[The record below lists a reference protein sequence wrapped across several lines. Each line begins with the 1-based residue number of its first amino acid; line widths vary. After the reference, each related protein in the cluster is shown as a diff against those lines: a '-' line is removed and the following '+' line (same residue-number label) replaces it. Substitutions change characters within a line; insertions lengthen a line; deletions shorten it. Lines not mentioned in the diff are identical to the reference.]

1 MRRVKSIVF
10 FISISLS
17 CLFLSCRPQR
27 QLIQTQQRDSVV
39 ISDVVTEKVVR
50 IAGDSVTATLPL
62 ILVPDASTNTS
73 EVPLIYKVKPAKVT
87 IDGKRAK
94 VDLQIKDNGEV
105 EATAVCKE
113 LEEKV
118 TVLERTVESYQ
129 SEVSEYQVRENLF
142 KRTIASAKRTLKTV
156 VITAIFLIVLLAFIR
171 SKGGIAS
178 IISKLKTKIFK

>member
-1 MRRVKSIVF
+1 M
-10 FISISLS
+10 FI
-17 CLFLSCRPQR
+17 SCRPQR

-62 ILVPDASTNTS
+62 ILVPDASSNPS
-73 EVPLIYKVKPAKVT
+73 ESTTTYKVKPAKVT

-94 VDLQIKDNGEV
+94 VDLQISENGEV

-129 SEVSEYQVRENLF
+129 SEVSEYQVRESLLN
-142 KRTIASAKRTLKTV
+142 RTVIAAIRTLKTV
-156 VITAIFLIVLLAFIR
+156 VITAVVLIALLAFIR
-171 SKGGIAS
+171 SKGGILS
-178 IISKLKTKIFK
+178 IISKLKTKILK

>member
-1 MRRVKSIVF
+1 M
-10 FISISLS
+10 
-17 CLFLSCRPQR
+17 SCRPQR

-62 ILVPDASTNTS
+62 IIAPGTTVKPS
-73 EVPLIYKVKPAKVT
+73 ELPIAYKVKPAKVT

-94 VDLQIKDNGEV
+94 VDLQITENGEV

-129 SEVSEYQVRENLF
+129 SEVSEYQVKESLLN
-142 KRTIASAKRTLKTV
+142 RTIASVKRTLRTV
-156 VITAIFLIVLLAFIR
+156 VFTAVILILLMAFIR
-171 SKGGIAS
+171 SKGGILS
-178 IISKLKTKIFK
+178 IISKLKTKILT